1 VRTRRWLA
9 ILVVSLALA
18 AAPWALRRPTPAASA
33 DGPPPAAP
41 PATAPPPDPW
51 AVPATPVASATRY
64 ARFETLTTKDGLPS
78 DHVTC
83 VLAGPD
89 ELVVGTDRG
98 VAIRRGTAWTTYRE
112 AQGLSHDVVTSLARD
127 PATGDLWVGTVR
139 GATRVS
145 GGKLLVYHQLNSGLI
160 NDIVYHVVVDGPRVW
175 FATQSGA
182 SVLDVTSG
190 AWAVW
195 DHRNSIMHEPWCYAV
210 AVGPGRTWI
219 GLWGG
224 GVIERDTATGLWRE
238 HRDPDGEME
247 LDLDRDDGPIH
258 EVSSFVAYDDGVLW
272 QATYFGLSRFDG
284 RRWRSYTAKNTG
296 LPGDFV
302 QHVAAR
308 GRTVWMG
315 TDQGFGCF
323 DGTTAVSYR
332 REDDGTCTVTTH
344 VDGGPATT
352 AKLPTAPGDNYVL
365 WVQPGPD
372 DVWLATGHG
381 LSHGFATAS
390 PTAPP
395 ALPPA
400 LPPASPPAP
409 AADGR

>member
-1 VRTRRWLA
+1 MKRRRL
-9 ILVVSLALA
+9 LVSLVPLCA
-18 AAPWALRRPTPAASA
+18 AVAAVVAARGREPFASA
-33 DGPPPAAP
+33 DGPPAAAP
-41 PATAPPPDPW
+41 AATAPAPAEPW
-51 AVPATPVASATRY
+51 AVPAALPATATRY
-64 ARFETLTTKDGLPS
+64 TRFETLTTKDGLPS

-83 VLAGPD
+83 VLAEPAPGG

-98 VAIRRGTAWTTYRE
+98 VAIRRGATWTRHDE
-112 AQGLSHDVVTSLARD
+112 ASGLSHDVVTSLARD

-145 GGKLLVYHQLNSGLI
+145 GGRLRVYHQLNSGLI

-175 FATQSGA
+175 FATQGGA
-182 SVLDVTSG
+182 SVLDVASG

-224 GVIERDTATGLWRE
+224 GVIERETATGQWRE

-258 EVSSFVAYDDGVLW
+258 EVSSFVAYDAGVLW
-272 QATYFGLSRFDG
+272 QGTYFGLSRFDG
-284 RRWRSYTAKNTG
+284 RRWRAYTAKDTG

-315 TDQGFGCF
+315 TDQGFGVF
-323 DGTTAVSYR
+323 DGTTCRAYR
-332 REDDGTCTVTTH
+332 READGSCVVTTR
-344 VDGGPATT
+344 VDGGPPTT
-352 AKLPTAPGDNYVL
+352 THLATAPGDNYVL
-365 WVQPGPD
+365 WVQPGAD

-381 LSHGFATAS
+381 LSHGFATAD
-390 PTAPP
+390 
-395 ALPPA
+395 
-400 LPPASPPAP
+400 PAP
-409 AADGR
+409 TLPSDPAAPRR